1 MAYDRSKPFNAL
13 PLLPPGS
20 EIENDVD
27 VLRKLVTAS
36 RALATVN
43 SSIMRLPNPLMLVNT
58 IALQEAKASTAIEN
72 IFTTE
77 DELYKAVSDTIQ
89 EDKANVATKEV
100 LRYREALWTGYQLI
114 KENNHIDLDSIL
126 GVFRQIKNTS
136 SGLRSP
142 ASLTVIQRGQSEFRA
157 GEIIYTPPRG
167 AGLLEKLMENL
178 LNYLNDNEKYTT
190 DPLLKMCFAHYQFE
204 AIHPFHDGNGRTGR
218 ILNLLYLVHA
228 GLLNQPVLYLSKYII
243 VNKDD
248 YYYNLGIVTQRGTW
262 KPWILYM
269 LEAVEKTSQLTS
281 QLIDSILAQMD
292 STLIHAKSSIKW
304 YNKEVNELVFSQPY
318 MKPKMIGDHLNIS
331 SRTTL
336 TKYFNELVD
345 ARILSPVKDGKELFY
360 VNDDLVRILEG

>member
-1 MAYDRSKPFNAL
+1 MAYDRSKPFND
-13 PLLPPGS
+13 LPPLPPNP
-20 EIENDVD
+20 EIENDTD
-27 VLRKLVTAS
+27 ILKKLVSAS

-77 DELYKAVSDTIQ
+77 DALYKAVSDTLQ

-100 LRYREALWTGYQLI
+100 LRYREALWAGYQLI
-114 KENNHIDLDSIL
+114 KEDGHIDLESII
-126 GVFRQIKNTS
+126 GIFRQIKNTS

-142 ASLTVIQRGQSEFRA
+142 ASLTVIQRGQSEFRP

-167 AGLLEKLMENL
+167 TGILEQLMDNL
-178 LNYLNDNEKYTT
+178 LSYLNDDKKYPT

-204 AIHPFHDGNGRTGR
+204 AIHPFPDGNGRTGR
-218 ILNLLYLVHA
+218 ILNLLYLVHT

-248 YYYNLGIVTQRGTW
+248 YYYNLGIVTQRGSW

-269 LEAVEKTSQLTS
+269 LEAVEKTAQLTS
-281 QLIDSILAQMD
+281 RLIDSILAQMEA
-292 STLIHAKSSIKW
+292 TLAHAKGQIKW
-304 YNKEVNELVFSQPY
+304 YNKEVNELIFSQPY
-318 MKPKMIGDHLNIS
+318 IKPKLIGNQLNVT

-345 ARILSPVKDGKELFY
+345 AKILSPVKDGKELFY
-360 VNDDLVRILEG
+360 VNDDLIRILEG